1 MEITQIAQKI
11 KILSLCSIKR
21 LFKLFLN
28 KITIFLSLFLFS
40 CSNYFIQAEEIK
52 PKNLKCGNNSSIE
65 FFEENGVFT
74 PDNKAFNY
82 KLKLINKDLDKDN
95 FNFIYISKPKGA
107 GYTLEVEKISK
118 KKSKHK
124 IYFKEN
130 KPPEGAAVA
139 AVTASTYCFLK
150 IDNLDEVEVFIK

>member
-1 MEITQIAQKI
+1 
-11 KILSLCSIKR
+11 
-21 LFKLFLN
+21 LFLN